1 MGENRVGVTDVTDG
15 AGVASFRARQRTV
28 GGSAVEEQYVV
39 LQDERVVSWE
49 GAASTFRIPGS
60 GAAGQKIATL
70 FNKTGS
76 GVLVAVRELELVMDY
91 ITNSGTVR
99 FMGTSVIATSPTT
112 GTVMTPMGF
121 DTAQTQNTS
130 VEFRGGASADGTA
143 NAITAT
149 PGTIGWRQGHW
160 HAPTAVGQYLSSD
173 LADANMIPVLCD
185 DDPIILRE
193 GEGLLVH
200 IIDASS
206 TSASYVLNALWTE
219 FTLP

>member
-1 MGENRVGVTDVTDG
+1 MGENRVGVTDVADG
-15 AGVASFRARQRTV
+15 AGVASFRTRQRTV
-28 GGSAVEEQYVV
+28 GGNTVEEQY
-39 LQDERVVSWE
+39 LLYQDELVASWE
-49 GAASTFRIPGS
+49 GCASTFRIPGS
-60 GAAGQKIATL
+60 GAAGQNIATI

-99 FMGTSVIATSPTT
+99 FMGTSRITTSPST
-112 GTVMTPMGF
+112 GTVMTPVAF

-173 LADANMIPVLCD
+173 LADASMIPSLCD
-185 DDPIILRE
+185 DDPGILRE

-200 IIDASS
+200 IINASS
-206 TSASYVLNALWTE
+206 TSASYILNALWRE
-219 FTLP
+219 FTT